1 MTEERTTVT
10 READGTTHT
19 HTTIR
24 DDAGR
29 STGGGG
35 KWVLL
40 LLLAVAII
48 GGLFIFNQ
56 MGGAEAA
63 KDVAVADAAGE
74 VGEAAQQ
81 VGNAVE
87 NAADEIGGE

>member
-10 READGTTHT
+10 REVDGTTHT

-48 GGLFIFNQ
+48 GGLLIFNQ

-87 NAADEIGGE
+87 NAADDIGGE